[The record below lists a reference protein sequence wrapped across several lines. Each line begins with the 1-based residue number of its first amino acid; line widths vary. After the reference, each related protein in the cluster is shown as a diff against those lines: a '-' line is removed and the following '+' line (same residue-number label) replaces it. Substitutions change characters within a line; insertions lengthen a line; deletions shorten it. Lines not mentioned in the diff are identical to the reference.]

1 MTQVQGRLG
10 LVLVKIEPMA
20 GGSVAHAVARPCI
33 DAGFTLETLNA
44 APEVEF
50 RLHKRPIALLVTF
63 R

>member
-1 MTQVQGRLG
+1 MTQVQGCFG

-20 GGSVAHAVARPCI
+20 GGCMAHAVARPCN
-33 DAGFTLETLNA
+33 DADSALETFHA
-44 APEVEF
+44 APEVEL

>member
-1 MTQVQGRLG
+1 MQGSFG
-10 LVLVKIEPMA
+10 FVLVKIEPMA
-20 GGSVAHAVARPCI
+20 GGCVAHAVARPGE
-33 DAGFTLETLNA
+33 DAGFALETLNA